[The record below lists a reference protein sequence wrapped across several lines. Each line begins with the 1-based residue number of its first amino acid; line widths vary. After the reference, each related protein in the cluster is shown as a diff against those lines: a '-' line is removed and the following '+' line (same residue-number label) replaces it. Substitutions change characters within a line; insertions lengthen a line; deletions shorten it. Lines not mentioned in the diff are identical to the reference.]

1 MDTDRMTLA
10 LKRAIYYGKDEQIQK
25 HGRSYVKVI
34 RKFWDTYSHGAWIAA
49 YMAFYMLGFF
59 ILEHAGHRHYHV
71 IHSVVDDLIPFNEY
85 FIIPY
90 DLWFLYM
97 VIGICWFIFFCRSK
111 TEYYK
116 LVCVLSIGM
125 TIFLI
130 VSCVYPNC
138 QDLRPQEFARQN
150 MFTDM
155 VAALYKTDTPTNI
168 LPSIHVYN
176 SLALFYGLNS
186 SSQLRQHRAV
196 RAGALILTVLIV
208 LSTMFLK
215 QHSVVD
221 VSMGILTSLAVQ
233 MFCDRVFAPE
243 TSTVYSK

>member
-1 MDTDRMTLA
+1 MNTL
-10 LKRAIYYGKDEQIQK
+10 K
-25 HGRSYVKVI
+25 
-34 RKFWDTYSHGAWIAA
+34 KFWSRYGHGGWIVA

-97 VIGICWFIFFCRSK
+97 AVGICWFIFFCKNR

-116 LVCVLSIGM
+116 LVSVLSIGM

-130 VSCVYPNC
+130 VSCVYPNS
-138 QDLRPQEFARQN
+138 QDLRPTEFLHHN
-150 MFTDM
+150 FFTDL
-155 VAALYKTDTPTNI
+155 VSALYKTDTPTNI
-168 LPSIHVYN
+168 LPSIHVFN
-176 SLALFYGLNS
+176 SLALFYALNS
-186 SSQLRQHRAV
+186 SAQLRKHRAV
-196 RAGALILTVLIV
+196 RGAAGILSALIV

-221 VSMGILTSLAVQ
+221 VSMGILASLAVQ

-243 TSTVYSK
+243 TETRTRTVYSSK